1 MKRNFILI
9 ASVLMC
15 ASAAASWAQQT
26 PVTEANYDMA
36 ERFSPNKVNRM
47 VFSQTVNPSWF
58 PNSDKFWY
66 KWETPEGAGYWIVD
80 PAAKSKKAVFDLDR
94 LAMELTEIIH
104 DPFDAQHIPFMDL
117 KLKDDNTFTFSIK
130 STIDEPDTTADGK
143 SQMKK
148 KVFRFESYRRNGHG
162 GRKRIP
168 RMGQYISRQ
177 QLCSICQGIQPLLDG
192 HGESPQTDGGRER
205 LHRD

>member
-58 PNSDKFWY
+58 PNSDK
-66 KWETPEGAGYWIVD
+66 
-80 PAAKSKKAVFDLDR
+80 R
-94 LAMELTEIIH
+94 
-104 DPFDAQHIPFMDL
+104 
-117 KLKDDNTFTFSIK
+117 
-130 STIDEPDTTADGK
+130 
-143 SQMKK
+143 
-148 KVFRFESYRRNGHG
+148 
-162 GRKRIP
+162 
-168 RMGQYISRQ
+168 SR
-177 QLCSICQGIQPLLDG
+177 LLDCG
-192 HGESPQTDGGRER
+192 PCCQEQKGG
-205 LHRD
+205 L

>member
-1 MKRNFILI
+1 MKRNFTLI
-9 ASVLMC
+9 VSALIC
-15 ASAAASWAQQT
+15 ATAATSWAQQT

-104 DPFDAQHIPFMDL
+104 DPFDAQHIPFMNL
-117 KLKDDNTFTFSIK
+117 ELKDDNTFTFSIK

-143 SQMKK
+143 PGMKK
-148 KVFRFESYRRNGHG
+148 KVFRFEYDIDSRELTDVTDMEEEKEFPEWANISPDSSYAVYAKGYNL
-162 GRKRIP
+162 
-168 RMGQYISRQ
+168 Y
-177 QLCSICQGIQPLLDG
+177 
-192 HGESPQTDGGRER
+192 
-205 LHRD
+205 

>member
-130 STIDEPDTTADGK
+130 STIDEPDTTADG
-143 SQMKK
+143 
-148 KVFRFESYRRNGHG
+148 
-162 GRKRIP
+162 
-168 RMGQYISRQ
+168 
-177 QLCSICQGIQPLLDG
+177 
-192 HGESPQTDGGRER
+192 
-205 LHRD
+205 